1 MADKKPIRAVFND
14 SNVATGLAEFQSG
27 DTLGLTHGGLGA
39 SLSIGT
45 AGQVLKVNSGA
56 SALEFGNVEAIVNI
70 DGATDK
76 TSATLVTT
84 DLLLLSDGG
93 TEGRVT
99 LAQLDTLFSG
109 TSKTLTNKTLTNP
122 TITTPQMTTPTI
134 TSGGIIF
141 EGSTADSFETTIS
154 VTDPTADR
162 TITVPNVTG
171 TIVTTGDTGSVTN
184 TMLAGSIAAA
194 KLAGSI
200 GNAKLSNSSITVS
213 DGSNTSAVSLG
224 GTLTFA
230 GTTNETTVAESSGTV
245 TIGLVDNP
253 TVGGNLTITG
263 NLTVNGS
270 TTTVSTTNTTV
281 SDKLFE
287 LSTGTTGTPSGDI
300 GIVGERGSSANIFIG
315 FDESADEFTVGTGT
329 FTGATT
335 GDLTYTKGT
344 LSSAGL
350 RLYDPSDGSH
360 YVSLVSPSISGNI
373 SFVLPNNDGDSNQ
386 VLITDGSGNLS
397 FTSVSSAAG
406 AGLSNVA
413 DDSSPSLGGDLD
425 VETSAIVTTASN
437 RNIAL
442 TPHGTGK
449 VLIDGNVSI
458 DTGVI
463 DLKNGGT
470 ASKILFYCESSN
482 AHAQTLQSAPHSVG
496 ATNTLTL
503 PGGSTIG
510 NSAATLVS
518 DIGTQTL
525 SNKTLTSPTII
536 FEGSTADSFE
546 TTLAVTDPT
555 ADRTIT
561 FPNATDTLVGK
572 ATTDTL
578 TNKTLTSPTINSPT
592 INSPT
597 IVFEGSTADSFE
609 TTIAVTD
616 PTADRTITLPN
627 VSGTVITTGNL
638 AEVTSAGIFS
648 QNIVFEGSTANSFET
663 TLAITDPTA
672 DRTVTIPNATDT
684 LVGKATTDTLTN
696 KSIDLETNTLTG
708 SVSEFNS
715 ALQSDSFATLAGSNT
730 LTNKTL
736 TSPVINTPTV
746 GTSLTL
752 LEDAVM
758 IFEGATNDSFET
770 TLTTVDPTA
779 DRTVSLPNATDTLVG
794 KATTDTLTNKSID
807 SDNNTITNIVNA
819 DIKSSAAIA
828 FSKMENLTNARALV
842 SDGSG
847 DVSVSA
853 VTSTEIGHLDGVSD
867 NIQTQLDTKT
877 TPAFAIA
884 QAIALG

>member
-39 SLSIGT
+39 SLSIGS

-76 TSATLVTT
+76 TSATLVAT

-184 TMLAGSIAAA
+184 TMLAGSIAAS

-200 GNAKLSNSSITVS
+200 GNSKLSNSSITVS
-213 DGSNTSAVSLG
+213 DGSSTSAISLG

-230 GTTNETTVAESSGTV
+230 ATANETTIAESSGTV
-245 TIGLVDNP
+245 TVGIVDNP
-253 TVGGNLTITG
+253 TIGGNLTVTG
-263 NLTVNGS
+263 NLTVNG
-270 TTTVSTTNTTV
+270 TTTTLSTTNSV
-281 SDKLFE
+281 ISDKLIE

-300 GIVGERGSSANIFIG
+300 GIVGERGSSANVFIG
-315 FDESADEFTVGTGT
+315 FDESADEFVVGTGT

-335 GDLTYTKGT
+335 GDLTITKGT
-344 LSSAGL
+344 FSSAGNKIY
-350 RLYDPSDGSH
+350 RAGTTNA
-360 YVSLVSPSISGNI
+360 VSLVASSSLAGN
-373 SFVLPNNDGDSNQ
+373 VTLTLPVNDGDANQ
-386 VLITDGSGNLS
+386 LLATDGSGNLS
-397 FTSVSSAAG
+397 FISATAASG
-406 AGLSNVA
+406 AGLSNVS
-413 DDSSPSLGGDLD
+413 DDSTPSLGGNLD
-425 VETSAIVTTASN
+425 VETSAIVSASN
-437 RNIAL
+437 RNIAI
-442 TPHGTGK
+442 TPNGSG
-449 VLIDGNVSI
+449 VVRLDGNVDIQSGEI
-458 DTGVI
+458 V
-463 DLKNGGT
+463 LKNSG
-470 ASKILFYCESSN
+470 SVSNIKFYCESSN
-482 AHAQTLQSAPHSVG
+482 AHYTQLQSAAHSDYAGNV
-496 ATNTLTL
+496 TLTL
-503 PGGSTIG
+503 PPVTDTIVG
-510 NSAATLVS
+510 LAA
-518 DIGTQTL
+518 TQTL
-525 SNKTLTSPTII
+525 TNKTLTSPTINTPTI
-536 FEGSTADSFE
+536 NSPTIVFEGSTADSFE

-561 FPNATDTLVGK
+561 FPNVSGTVI
-572 ATTDTL
+572 TTGNL
-578 TNKTLTSPTINSPT
+578 SEVTSAGVFAGS
-592 INSPT
+592 

-609 TTIAVTD
+609 TTLAVTD
-616 PTADRTITLPN
+616 PTADRTVTL
-627 VSGTVITTGNL
+627 
-638 AEVTSAGIFS
+638 
-648 QNIVFEGSTANSFET
+648 
-663 TLAITDPTA
+663 
-672 DRTVTIPNATDT
+672 PNATDT

-696 KSIDLETNTLTG
+696 KTINSNANTLHIDLDDLGTFTGTLAEFNAGLQGDSFASLTGSETLTNKSIDLANNTLTG
-708 SVSEFNS
+708 SVAEFNS

-736 TSPVINTPTV
+736 TSPIINTPTV

-770 TLTTVDPTA
+770 TLTVVDPTA
-779 DRTVSLPNATDTLVG
+779 DRTISLPNATDTLVG

-828 FSKMENLTNARALV
+828 FSKMENLTNSRALV

-853 VTSTEIGHLDGVSD
+853 VTATEIGHLDGVSS
-867 NIQTQLDTKT
+867 NVQTQLDAK
-877 TPAFAIA
+877 ASSSFAIA

>member
-27 DTLGLTHGGLGA
+27 DTVPLAHGGIGA
-39 SLSIGT
+39 ALSIGS

-70 DGATDK
+70 DGATNLE
-76 TSATLVTT
+76 SATLVVG
-84 DLLLLSDGG
+84 DKILLSDGG
-93 TEGRVT
+93 SEGRV
-99 LAQLDTLFSG
+99 LLSQLDTLFSA

-122 TITTPQMTTPTI
+122 TITTPQMTTPSI
-134 TSGGIIF
+134 TSGSLIF
-141 EGSTADSFETTIS
+141 EGSTADSFETTLA

-162 TITVPNVTG
+162 TLTLPNVTG

-184 TMLAGSIAAA
+184 TMLAGSITNA

-200 GNAKLSNSSITVS
+200 TNAKLSNSSITVS

-245 TIGLVDNP
+245 TVGLVDNP
-253 TVGGNLTITG
+253 TIGGNLTVTG
-263 NLTVNGS
+263 NLTINGS
-270 TTTVSTTNTTV
+270 TTTLSTTNSTIE
-281 SDKLFE
+281 DKLIE
-287 LSTGTTGTPSGDI
+287 LATGTTGTPSGDV
-300 GIVGERGSSANIFIG
+300 GIVGERGSSANVFIG

-335 GDLTYTKGT
+335 GDLTITKGT

-373 SFVLPNNDGDSNQ
+373 SFVLPNNDGDANQ
-386 VLITDGSGNLS
+386 LLSTDGSGNLS
-397 FTSVSSAAG
+397 FISATAASG
-406 AGLSNVA
+406 AGLSNVS

-425 VETSAIVTTASN
+425 VETSAIVSASN
-437 RNIAL
+437 RNIAI
-442 TPHGTGK
+442 TPNGSG
-449 VLIDGNVSI
+449 VVRLDGNVDIQSGSI
-458 DTGVI
+458 SLKNSGSQSVI
-463 DLKNGGT
+463 D
-470 ASKILFYCESSN
+470 FYCESGN
-482 AHAQTLQSAPHSVG
+482 AHYARLQAPAHSAFSG
-496 ATNTLTL
+496 NITLTL
-503 PGGSTIG
+503 P
-510 NSAATLVS
+510 AT
-518 DIGTQTL
+518 
-525 SNKTLTSPTII
+525 
-536 FEGSTADSFE
+536 
-546 TTLAVTDPT
+546 
-555 ADRTIT
+555 
-561 FPNATDTLVGK
+561 TDTLVGK
-572 ATTDTL
+572 TTTDTL

-638 AEVTSAGIFS
+638 SEVTSAGIFS

-696 KSIDLETNTLTG
+696 KSINIANNTLTGTLAQFNTAVSNATLVSTSGSETLTNKSIDLANNTLTG

-736 TSPVINTPTV
+736 TSPNI
-746 GTSLTL
+746 GTALNL
-752 LEDAVM
+752 IEDATI

-770 TLTTVDPTA
+770 TLTVVDPTA
-779 DRTVSLPNATDTLVG
+779 DRTISLPNATDTLVG

-828 FSKMENLTNARALV
+828 FSKMENLTNSRALV

-867 NIQTQLDTKT
+867 NIQTQLDTKAT
-877 TPAFAIA
+877 SSFAIA

>member
-27 DTLGLTHGGLGA
+27 DTVGLTHGGLGV
-39 SLSIGT
+39 SLSIGS

-76 TSATLVTT
+76 TSATLVAT

-134 TSGGIIF
+134 TSG
-141 EGSTADSFETTIS
+141 
-154 VTDPTADR
+154 
-162 TITVPNVTG
+162 
-171 TIVTTGDTGSVTN
+171 
-184 TMLAGSIAAA
+184 
-194 KLAGSI
+194 
-200 GNAKLSNSSITVS
+200 
-213 DGSNTSAVSLG
+213 SL
-224 GTLTFA
+224 
-230 GTTNETTVAESSGTV
+230 
-245 TIGLVDNP
+245 
-253 TVGGNLTITG
+253 
-263 NLTVNGS
+263 
-270 TTTVSTTNTTV
+270 
-281 SDKLFE
+281 
-287 LSTGTTGTPSGDI
+287 
-300 GIVGERGSSANIFIG
+300 
-315 FDESADEFTVGTGT
+315 
-329 FTGATT
+329 
-335 GDLTYTKGT
+335 
-344 LSSAGL
+344 
-350 RLYDPSDGSH
+350 
-360 YVSLVSPSISGNI
+360 
-373 SFVLPNNDGDSNQ
+373 
-386 VLITDGSGNLS
+386 
-397 FTSVSSAAG
+397 
-406 AGLSNVA
+406 
-413 DDSSPSLGGDLD
+413 
-425 VETSAIVTTASN
+425 
-437 RNIAL
+437 
-442 TPHGTGK
+442 
-449 VLIDGNVSI
+449 
-458 DTGVI
+458 
-463 DLKNGGT
+463 
-470 ASKILFYCESSN
+470 
-482 AHAQTLQSAPHSVG
+482 
-496 ATNTLTL
+496 
-503 PGGSTIG
+503 
-510 NSAATLVS
+510 
-518 DIGTQTL
+518 
-525 SNKTLTSPTII
+525 I

-555 ADRTIT
+555 ADRTLTLPNVTGTIVTTGDTGSVTNAMLAGSIAASKLAGSIGNSKLSNSSIT
-561 FPNATDTLVGK
+561 VSDGSNTSAISLGGTLTFAATANETTVAESSGTVTVGLVDNPTIGGNLTVTGNLTVNGSTTTLSTTNSVIEDKLIELSTGTTGTPSGDIGIVGERGSSDNVFIGFDESADEFVVGTGSFTGATTGDLTITKGTFSSAGNKIYRAGTTNAVSLVASSSLAGNVTLTLPVNDGDANQLLATDGSGNLSFISATAASGAGLSNVSDDSTPSLGGDLDVETSAIVSASNRNIAITPNGSGVVRLDGNVDIESGSISLKNSGTQSRIDFYCESSNAHYARLQAPAHSAFAGNITLTLPATTDTLVGK
-572 ATTDTL
+572 TTTDTL

-609 TTIAVTD
+609 TTLAVTD
-616 PTADRTITLPN
+616 PTADRTITFPN

-638 AEVTSAGIFS
+638 SEVTSAGVFAGS
-648 QNIVFEGSTANSFET
+648 IVFEGSTADSFET
-663 TLAITDPTA
+663 TLAVTDPTA
-672 DRTVTIPNATDT
+672 DRTVTLPNATDT

-696 KSIDLETNTLTG
+696 KTINSNANTLHIDLDDLGTFTGTLAEFNAGLQGDSFASLTGSETLTNKSIDLANNTLTG
-708 SVSEFNS
+708 SVAEFNS

-736 TSPVINTPTV
+736 TSPIINTPTV

-770 TLTTVDPTA
+770 TLTVVDPTA

-828 FSKMENLTNARALV
+828 FSKMENLTNSRALV

-853 VTSTEIGHLDGVSD
+853 VTATEIGHLDGVSS
-867 NIQTQLDTKT
+867 NVQTQLDAK
-877 TPAFAIA
+877 ASSSFAIA

>member
-1 MADKKPIRAVFND
+1 MADKKPVRAVFND

-27 DTLGLTHGGLGA
+27 DTVPLIHGGIGA
-39 SLSIGT
+39 ALSIGT

-56 SALEFGNVEAIVNI
+56 SALEFGSVEAIVNI
-70 DGATDK
+70 DGATNLE
-76 TSATLVTT
+76 SATLAVG
-84 DLLLLSDGG
+84 DKILLSDAG
-93 TEGRVT
+93 TEGRV
-99 LAQLDTLFSG
+99 LLSQLDTLFSA

-122 TITTPQMTTPTI
+122 TITTPQMTTPSI
-134 TSGGIIF
+134 TSGSLIF

-184 TMLAGSIAAA
+184 TMLAGSIAAS

-245 TIGLVDNP
+245 TVGIVDNP
-253 TVGGNLTITG
+253 TIAG
-263 NLTVNGS
+263 NLTVSGNFTVNGT
-270 TTTVSTTNTTV
+270 TTTVSTTNTVV

-287 LSTGTTGTPSGDI
+287 LSTGATGTPSGDI

-350 RLYDPSDGSH
+350 RLYDPTDGSH
-360 YVSLVSPSISGNI
+360 YVSLVSPAITGNI
-373 SFVLPNNDGDSNQ
+373 SFVLPNTDGDSNQ

-413 DDSSPSLGGDLD
+413 DDSSPSLGGNLD
-425 VETSAIVTTASN
+425 VETNAIVTSASN

-449 VLIDGNVSI
+449 VVIDGNVSI
-458 DTGVI
+458 DTGTI
-463 DLKNGGT
+463 DLKNGGS
-470 ASKILFYCESSN
+470 ASKILFYCETSN
-482 AHAQTLQSAPHSVG
+482 AHAQTLQSAPH
-496 ATNTLTL
+496 AEAADNTLTL
-503 PGGSTIG
+503 PSGSNGVLLSTT
-510 NSAATLVS
+510 STATV
-518 DIGTQTL
+518 
-525 SNKTLTSPTII
+525 SNKTLVSPTII

-736 TSPVINTPTV
+736 TSPVINTGTV

-819 DIKSSAAIA
+819 DIKSGAAIA
-828 FSKMENLTNARALV
+828 FSKMANLTNGRALV

-847 DVSVSA
+847 DVSVSV
-853 VTSTEIGHLDGVSD
+853 VTSTEIGHLDGVSE

>member
-27 DTLGLTHGGLGA
+27 DTVGLTHGGLGV
-39 SLSIGT
+39 SLSIGS

-76 TSATLVTT
+76 TSATLVAT

-134 TSGGIIF
+134 TSG
-141 EGSTADSFETTIS
+141 
-154 VTDPTADR
+154 
-162 TITVPNVTG
+162 
-171 TIVTTGDTGSVTN
+171 
-184 TMLAGSIAAA
+184 
-194 KLAGSI
+194 
-200 GNAKLSNSSITVS
+200 
-213 DGSNTSAVSLG
+213 SL
-224 GTLTFA
+224 
-230 GTTNETTVAESSGTV
+230 
-245 TIGLVDNP
+245 
-253 TVGGNLTITG
+253 
-263 NLTVNGS
+263 
-270 TTTVSTTNTTV
+270 
-281 SDKLFE
+281 
-287 LSTGTTGTPSGDI
+287 
-300 GIVGERGSSANIFIG
+300 
-315 FDESADEFTVGTGT
+315 
-329 FTGATT
+329 
-335 GDLTYTKGT
+335 
-344 LSSAGL
+344 
-350 RLYDPSDGSH
+350 
-360 YVSLVSPSISGNI
+360 
-373 SFVLPNNDGDSNQ
+373 
-386 VLITDGSGNLS
+386 
-397 FTSVSSAAG
+397 
-406 AGLSNVA
+406 
-413 DDSSPSLGGDLD
+413 
-425 VETSAIVTTASN
+425 
-437 RNIAL
+437 
-442 TPHGTGK
+442 
-449 VLIDGNVSI
+449 
-458 DTGVI
+458 
-463 DLKNGGT
+463 
-470 ASKILFYCESSN
+470 
-482 AHAQTLQSAPHSVG
+482 
-496 ATNTLTL
+496 
-503 PGGSTIG
+503 
-510 NSAATLVS
+510 
-518 DIGTQTL
+518 
-525 SNKTLTSPTII
+525 I

-555 ADRTIT
+555 ADRTLTLPNVTGTIVTTGDTGSVTNAMLAGSIAASKLAGSIGNSKLSNSSIT
-561 FPNATDTLVGK
+561 VSDGSNTTAVSLGGTLTFAATANETTVAESSGTVTVGLVDNPTIGGNLTVTGNLTVNGSTTTLSTTNSVIEDKLIELSTGTTGTPSGDIGIVGERGSSDNVFIGFDESADEFVVGTGSFTGASTGDLTITKGTFSSAGNKIYRAGTTNAVSLVASSSLAGNVTLTLPVNDGDANQLLATDGSGNLSFISATAASGAGLSNLSDDSSPSLGGDLDVETSAIVSASNRNIAITPNGSGVVRLDGNVDIQSGSISLKNSGTQSRIDFYCESSNAHYARLQAPAHSAFAGNITLTLPATTDTLVGK
-572 ATTDTL
+572 TTTDTL

-609 TTIAVTD
+609 TTLAVTD
-616 PTADRTITLPN
+616 PTADRTITFPN

-638 AEVTSAGIFS
+638 SEVTSAGIFS
-648 QNIVFEGSTANSFET
+648 QNITFEGSTADSFET
-663 TLAITDPTA
+663 ILAITDPTA
-672 DRTVTIPNATDT
+672 DRTVTIPDATDT
-684 LVGKATTDTLTN
+684 LVGRATTDTLTN
-696 KSIDLETNTLTG
+696 KSINIANNTLTGTLAQFNTAVSNATLVSTSGSETLTNKSIDLANNTLTG
-708 SVSEFNS
+708 SVAEFNS

-736 TSPVINTPTV
+736 TSPIINTPTV

-770 TLTTVDPTA
+770 TLTVVDPTA

-828 FSKMENLTNARALV
+828 FSKMENLTASRALV

-853 VTSTEIGHLDGVSD
+853 VTSTEIGHLDGVSS
-867 NIQTQLDTKT
+867 NVQTQLDAK
-877 TPAFAIA
+877 ASSSFAIA

>member
-14 SNVATGLAEFQSG
+14 SNVATGLAEFQTG
-27 DTLGLTHGGLGA
+27 DTVPLSHGGIGA
-39 SLSIGT
+39 ALSIGS

-56 SALEFGNVEAIVNI
+56 SALEFGSVEAIVNI
-70 DGATDK
+70 DGATNLE
-76 TSATLVTT
+76 SATLVVG
-84 DLLLLSDGG
+84 DKLLLSDGG
-93 TEGRVT
+93 TEGRV
-99 LAQLDTLFSG
+99 LLSQLDTLFSA

-122 TITTPQMTTPTI
+122 TITTPQMTTPSI
-134 TSGGIIF
+134 TSGSLIF

-184 TMLAGSIAAA
+184 TMLAGSIAAS

-245 TIGLVDNP
+245 TVGIVDNP
-253 TVGGNLTITG
+253 TIAG
-263 NLTVNGS
+263 NLTVSGNFTVNGT

-350 RLYDPSDGSH
+350 RLYDPTDGSH
-360 YVSLVSPSISGNI
+360 YVSIVSPSITGNI

-413 DDSSPSLGGDLD
+413 DDSSPSLGGNLD

-449 VLIDGNVSI
+449 VVIDGNVSI

-482 AHAQTLQSAPHSVG
+482 AHAQTLIGAPH
-496 ATNTLTL
+496 AQAADNTLTL
-503 PGGSTIG
+503 PDGGDG
-510 NSAATLVS
+510 VLVS
-518 DIGTQTL
+518 TV
-525 SNKTLTSPTII
+525 
-536 FEGSTADSFE
+536 STA
-546 TTLAVTDPT
+546 
-555 ADRTIT
+555 
-561 FPNATDTLVGK
+561 
-572 ATTDTL
+572 TL

-609 TTIAVTD
+609 TTIAVAD
-616 PTADRTITLPN
+616 PTADRTITLPD

-638 AEVTSAGIFS
+638 SQVTSAGIFS
-648 QNIVFEGSTANSFET
+648 TNITFEGSTADSFET

-672 DRTVTIPNATDT
+672 DRTITLPNATDT
-684 LVGKATTDTLTN
+684 LIGKATTDTLTN
-696 KSIDLETNTLTG
+696 KSINIANNTLTGTLAQFNTAVSNATLVSTTGSETLTNKSIDLANNTLTG

-736 TSPVINTPTV
+736 TSPNI
-746 GTSLTL
+746 GTALNL
-752 LEDAVM
+752 IEDATI
-758 IFEGATNDSFET
+758 IFEGATDDSFET
-770 TLTTVDPTA
+770 TLTVVDATA
-779 DRTVSLPNATDTLVG
+779 DRTISLPNATDTLVG

-828 FSKMENLTNARALV
+828 FSKMENLTTARALV

-853 VTSTEIGHLDGVSD
+853 VTATEIGHLDGVSS
-867 NIQTQLDTKT
+867 NIQTQIDSKT
-877 TPAFAIA
+877 TAAFAIA
-884 QAIALG
+884 QAVALG